1 MAEAHKGRVGFE
13 DTFNFTN
20 SLCVAYTLCSA
31 ILRGWIRR
39 DIYGIDDVV
48 IAAATLTTLGFFA
61 ANYVA
66 LEHSAGKP
74 WSYIEDAHDVASF
87 DQVCS
92 FKHCT
97 NTPQHVLSLTDE
109 GINGIDSVLHNI
121 TVLVQEQCRGI
132 PPAPDQGSPSDLAAS
147 DLLDLSGRDRAGID
161 ITPHRRLAS

>member
-20 SLCVAYTLCSA
+20 SLCIAYTLCSA

-39 DIYGIDDVV
+39 DIYGVDDAV

-74 WSYIEDAHDVASF
+74 WSYIEAAHDVVSF
-87 DQVCS
+87 DQVCYL
-92 FKHCT
+92 
-97 NTPQHVLSLTDE
+97 NRLLNE
-109 GINGIDSVLHNI
+109 
-121 TVLVQEQCRGI
+121 
-132 PPAPDQGSPSDLAAS
+132 LAAS
-147 DLLDLSGRDRAGID
+147 ALTDSRRHRWYRSCSSQSLCTYQRAV
-161 ITPHRRLAS
+161 L

>member
-13 DTFNFTN
+13 DTFKFTN

-66 LEHSAGKP
+66 LEHGAGKP
-74 WSYIEDAHDVASF
+74 WNYVEEAHDVASF
-87 DQVCS
+87 DQVCYLVHHAKEITVCAS
-92 FKHCT
+92 
-97 NTPQHVLSLTDE
+97 TDLP
-109 GINGIDSVLHNI
+109 GIDGIDRILHD
-121 TVLVQEQCRGI
+121 LPLSVQEQCCGI
-132 PPAPDQGSPSDLAAS
+132 PPTSD
-147 DLLDLSGRDRAGID
+147 
-161 ITPHRRLAS
+161 

>member
-48 IAAATLTTLGFFA
+48 IAAATLTTLGLFA

-66 LEHSAGKP
+66 LEHGAGKP
-74 WSYIEDAHDVASF
+74 WSYIEDAHDVVSF
-87 DQVCS
+87 DQVC
-92 FKHCT
+92 CPRCRRAD
-97 NTPQHVLSLTDE
+97 NLQHVHSLTHE
-109 GINGIDSVLHNI
+109 GVDGVVRVLHN
-121 TVLVQEQCRGI
+121 LALPVQE
-132 PPAPDQGSPSDLAAS
+132 
-147 DLLDLSGRDRAGID
+147 
-161 ITPHRRLAS
+161 

>member
-39 DIYGIDDVV
+39 DIYGVDDAV

-66 LEHSAGKP
+66 LEHGAGKP
-74 WSYIEDAHDVASF
+74 WSYIEDAHDVAAF
-87 DQVCS
+87 DRVCHLMYRVNES
-92 FKHCT
+92 TVYVLTNSRRHLWHRSCSSQCPCT
-97 NTPQHVLSLTDE
+97 CPRAVL
-109 GINGIDSVLHNI
+109 
-121 TVLVQEQCRGI
+121 
-132 PPAPDQGSPSDLAAS
+132 
-147 DLLDLSGRDRAGID
+147 
-161 ITPHRRLAS
+161 

>member
-13 DTFNFTN
+13 DTLNFTN

-66 LEHSAGKP
+66 LEHGAGKP
-74 WSYIEDAHDVASF
+74 WSYIEDAHDVMSF
-87 DQVCS
+87 DQVHYPNHRTDEPISSAFTNLQRHRWHRSCS
-92 FKHCT
+92 SQSHCT
-97 NTPQHVLSLTDE
+97 CPRAVL
-109 GINGIDSVLHNI
+109 
-121 TVLVQEQCRGI
+121 
-132 PPAPDQGSPSDLAAS
+132 
-147 DLLDLSGRDRAGID
+147 
-161 ITPHRRLAS
+161 